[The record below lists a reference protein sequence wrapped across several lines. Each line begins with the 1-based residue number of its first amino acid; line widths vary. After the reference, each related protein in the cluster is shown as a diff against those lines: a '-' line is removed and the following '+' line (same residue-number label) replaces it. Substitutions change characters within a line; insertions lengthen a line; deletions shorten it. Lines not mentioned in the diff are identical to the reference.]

1 MQNGFRKG
9 RARIDPLFSMELL
22 IERERE
28 REAEKETEFN
38 LETRLTFL
46 GYVEAF
52 ENFKKQNLK
61 YYTIKTIIYY

>member
-28 REAEKETEFN
+28 RERQRERE
-38 LETRLTFL
+38 R
-46 GYVEAF
+46 V
-52 ENFKKQNLK
+52 
-61 YYTIKTIIYY
+61 